1 MVNEGNPDDK
11 QLLDQLTEYCLLSL
25 EWRKQTGF
33 RNYGTNGCNFFPVRD
48 AVRKRWWRNN
58 RLDAQ
63 IQNKLAESL
72 KAKFEDWE
80 VALIIG
86 PLSQ

>member
-1 MVNEGNPDDK
+1 LGVAD
-11 QLLDQLTEYCLLSL
+11 LDADPWLFYLPIT
-25 EWRKQTGF
+25 
-33 RNYGTNGCNFFPVRD
+33 TNGCNFFPVRD
-48 AVRKRWWRNN
+48 AVHKKWWRNN
-58 RLDAQ
+58 RLDTQ